1 MGLNE
6 EKLRVM
12 VSLGLTESNINEFGR
27 LDDLKSS
34 VDKVKAKKFLEE
46 KEGTV
51 IIPPK
56 VNLKVDTLLR
66 QFILA
71 GGFEI

>member
-1 MGLNE
+1 
-6 EKLRVM
+6 M